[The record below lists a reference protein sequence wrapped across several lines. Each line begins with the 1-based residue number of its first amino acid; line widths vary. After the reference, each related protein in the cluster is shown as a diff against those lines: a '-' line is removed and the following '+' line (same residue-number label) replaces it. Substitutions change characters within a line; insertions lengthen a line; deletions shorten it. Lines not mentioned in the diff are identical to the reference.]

1 MHRCFLLWDASVFP
15 IPHGKRL
22 GVNVQDPKGQIVVT
36 PCRTERPR
44 AGTAAGSEIHELVE
58 LFRGL
63 FVADFRTWLRRS
75 LIRLGI

>member
-1 MHRCFLLWDASVFP
+1 MFP

-22 GVNVQDPKGQIVVT
+22 GAKVQDLEGQVVVT

-63 FVADFRTWLRRS
+63 FVADFRTWLGRS